1 MRDPVPPFQE
11 EKTMSRVPIRRLFA
25 AALAL
30 TLSAGLATMTPGVAT
45 AEDKPEWT
53 SDDPTAGSNVA
64 AKIMAAQV
72 PLVEFATRIT
82 DLDEKFAALGGVRLR
97 VEKRTV
103 DLWWKGEVPPEV
115 REEVARAESDGIRVE
130 LGESKFSQRELIERT
145 ADLPDN
151 WKRYPG
157 LVDIGPAVDG
167 SGLLLG
173 VTRDADPSRWDF
185 GVPTTVVRTEE
196 ITAFSRRNDSPP
208 WWGGAE
214 ISAPVPGANLRC
226 STGFAVAR
234 YFLWWEVSRG
244 MLTAE
249 HCAPGGGVRFVDPT
263 GEQIGVAEPAPAR
276 RLSDSLYIPTR
287 SAARIYDGGVGVGEF
302 SKPVAGAVG
311 NFPGQFVCTSG
322 AGTGVHCDIR
332 TDRINLL
339 LAVSGGSFVSSGA
352 LARQVSGRAA
362 AGTGDSGGPVFT
374 LTQNFTRTLAAGLI
388 VGGRNAVPCGQFG
401 VSCGNEVAFV
411 DIGFVLLAQNASL
424 LTS

>member
-1 MRDPVPPFQE
+1 
-11 EKTMSRVPIRRLFA
+11 MSRVPIRRLLA

-30 TLSAGLATMTPGVAT
+30 TVAAGLATGTPTRAAAGPAT
-45 AEDKPEWT
+45 GTPTRAAAEDKPEWT
-53 SDDPTAGSNVA
+53 SDDPKAGSNSA
-64 AKIMAAQV
+64 AEIMAAQA
-72 PLVEFATRIT
+72 PLVAFASRIT
-82 DLDEKFAALGGVRLR
+82 ELDEKFAALGGLRLR

-103 DLWWKGEVPPEV
+103 DLWWKGEVPAEV
-115 REEVARAESDGIRVE
+115 REEIVRADAEGVRVE
-130 LGESKFSQRELIERT
+130 LGEAEFSQRELVERT
-145 ADLPDN
+145 ASLPES
-151 WKRYPG
+151 WREYPG
-157 LVDIGPAVDG
+157 LVEVGPAVDG

-173 VTRDADPSRWDF
+173 VTRDADPSGWDF
-185 GVPTTVVRTEE
+185 GVPAEVVRTEE
-196 ITAFSRRNDSPP
+196 FTAYSRRNDVAP

-214 ISAPVPGANLRC
+214 ISAPVSGAGGRC

-234 YFLWWEVSRG
+234 HFLWWETSRG

-249 HCAPGGGVRFVDPT
+249 HCAPGGGVPFVDPT

-287 SAARIYDGGVGVGEF
+287 SGARIYDGGVGVGEF
-302 SKPVAGAVG
+302 SKPVAGATA

-339 LAVSGGSFVSSGA
+339 VFVSGGSFVSSA
-352 LARQVSGRAA
+352 VLAHEVNGRAA

-374 LTQNFTRTLAAGLI
+374 LTQNFSKTLAAGLI
-388 VGGRNAVPCGQFG
+388 VGGRTAVGCGSFG
-401 VSCGNEVAFV
+401 ASCGNEVAFV